1 MSTPELIAFVIFVV
15 MTVAFFA
22 WVGYLAWKK

>member
-1 MSTPELIAFVIFVV
+1 MTTAETLAFVIFIV

-22 WVGYLAWKK
+22 WVGWLALKK

>member
-1 MSTPELIAFVIFVV
+1 MTTAESIAFWIFVI

-22 WVGYLAWKK
+22 WVGYLAYKG

>member
-1 MSTPELIAFVIFVV
+1 MTTAEAVAFGIFIV

-22 WVGYLAWKK
+22 WVGWLALKK